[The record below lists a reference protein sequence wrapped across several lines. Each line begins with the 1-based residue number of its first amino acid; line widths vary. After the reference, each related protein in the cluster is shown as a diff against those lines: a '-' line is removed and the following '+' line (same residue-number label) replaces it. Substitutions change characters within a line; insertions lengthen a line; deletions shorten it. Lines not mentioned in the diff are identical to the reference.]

1 MLGQNRL
8 AIPLLFGSGFC
19 ALIYQTTWLREFR
32 LTFGASTAATAVVVG
47 VFMAG
52 LGFGGIVLGR
62 RSESQAQP
70 LAFYAKLELLIAL
83 SASVSP
89 ILIFAA
95 RYAYIALGGTGTLGL
110 FFGTVFRLILAALI
124 MGAPTFLMGGT
135 LPAVA
140 RAVVRPA
147 DVGRRSIG
155 ILYGFNTLGAVVGAA
170 VGTFFCFENLGN
182 RLTLWLAAL
191 LNIGIAL
198 AAFQLSKRIVD
209 VKSGPATVSKPLPE
223 HTAGSVNP
231 KFVLA
236 AAGIVGFAF
245 FLMELV
251 WYRML
256 APLLGGSTF
265 SFSLILA
272 VALLGIGLGGI
283 AYGFFGLERS
293 ASAMFFAITCAGEA
307 FFIALPYAFG
317 DRIAMATMLLRPLG
331 TLGFYGHVIA
341 WTALCSVVVL
351 PPAFISGLQFPLLIA
366 LLGRGKKLV
375 GSQTGAAYAWNTIGA
390 LAGSLAGGF
399 GFIPKFSA
407 PGVWRMVI
415 VLLCALSFVAAFLA
429 SRQRG
434 RWSAMFAPV
443 VIALFAVSML
453 GATGPTAFW
462 RHSQIGTGH
471 VTQFQGSANEMRDLM
486 QKFRRETIWK
496 PKELRAVWLY
506 PAVMDWPSSS
516 MVAWTATRNVIPE
529 HR

>member
-1 MLGQNRL
+1 MPFCAASLTTPCTLLSRRSLSGVSSLPYNSSIKKTPTDSQISMLGQNRL
-8 AIPLLFGSGFC
+8 AIPLLFGLGFC

-236 AAGIVGFAF
+236 AAGHRRFCVF
-245 FLMELV
+245 FDGACMGTEC
-251 WYRML
+251 WHR
-256 APLLGGSTF
+256 F
-265 SFSLILA
+265 W
-272 VALLGIGLGGI
+272 
-283 AYGFFGLERS
+283 
-293 ASAMFFAITCAGEA
+293 AG
-307 FFIALPYAFG
+307 
-317 DRIAMATMLLRPLG
+317 RR
-331 TLGFYGHVIA
+331 
-341 WTALCSVVVL
+341 
-351 PPAFISGLQFPLLIA
+351 
-366 LLGRGKKLV
+366 
-375 GSQTGAAYAWNTIGA
+375 
-390 LAGSLAGGF
+390 
-399 GFIPKFSA
+399 
-407 PGVWRMVI
+407 
-415 VLLCALSFVAAFLA
+415 
-429 SRQRG
+429 
-434 RWSAMFAPV
+434 
-443 VIALFAVSML
+443 
-453 GATGPTAFW
+453 
-462 RHSQIGTGH
+462 
-471 VTQFQGSANEMRDLM
+471 
-486 QKFRRETIWK
+486 FRFR
-496 PKELRAVWLY
+496 
-506 PAVMDWPSSS
+506 
-516 MVAWTATRNVIPE
+516 
-529 HR
+529 